1 MSKFYT
7 NLRDK
12 TVLNLL
18 SSKGQKMTLRSTV
31 EGTYDLDTSTKS
43 ISQVDYTV
51 IGVITQ
57 IDETIAQGLQTDSTS
72 RMAIISASGLPI
84 VPSQKDRMIVKD
96 IEYRILRV
104 IPIDP
109 GGIQVCYK
117 IVLGSGLQTIVH
129 RESPA

>member
-1 MSKFYT
+1 MSDFYK

-12 TVLNLL
+12 TALKLL

-31 EGTYDLDTSTKS
+31 EGAYDLDTSTKS

-51 IGVITQ
+51 IGIITQ
-57 IDETIAQGLQTDSTS
+57 IDESIAQGLQTDSTT
-72 RMAIISASGLPI
+72 RMAIISASGLSI
-84 VPSQKDRMIVKD
+84 VPSQKDRMIVKGV
-96 IEYRILRV
+96 EYKILRV

-117 IVLGSGLQTIVH
+117 ILLASGLQTIVH

>member
-1 MSKFYT
+1 MSDFYK

-12 TVLNLL
+12 TALKLL

-31 EGTYDLDTSTKS
+31 EGAYDLDTSTKS

-51 IGVITQ
+51 IGIITQ
-57 IDETIAQGLQTDSTS
+57 IDESIAQGLQTDSTT
-72 RMAIISASGLPI
+72 RMAIISASGLSI
-84 VPSQKDRMIVKD
+84 VPSQKDRMIVKGL
-96 IEYRILRV
+96 EYKILRV

-117 IVLGSGLQTIVH
+117 ILLASGLQTIVH